1 MCNIKHTD
9 WVIDEMKPGVEL
21 EMHVIGIYISFFKQK
36 KTNLLYIF
44 FHTRK
49 KKNKNKKN
57 Y

>member
-1 MCNIKHTD
+1 
-9 WVIDEMKPGVEL
+9 MKPGIEL

-44 FHTRK
+44 FSHEK
-49 KKNKNKKN
+49 EKNKNKNKKN